1 VFSAIGSDEESF
13 RKAMIAAVEA
23 VVGPVHEE
31 CVVQTPSKG
40 GKYVSM
46 RIGPVWVQNPDQV
59 REMLGLMLPVA

>member
-1 VFSAIGSDEESF
+1 
-13 RKAMIAAVEA
+13 MIAAVEA